1 MMNYMQILLWRIE
14 HNNDNCL
21 KCFVY
26 IDNIL
31 YPFLYKKIH
40 LHIDI
45 VSLHVC

>member
-1 MMNYMQILLWRIE
+1 MNYMQILLWRIE

-21 KCFVY
+21 KCFVC

-45 VSLHVC
+45 VSLHAC